1 LSLDFGLKEF
11 GPGEIRSAVTSE
23 LHPSTIVP
31 TYGAGRAGVLDTEER
46 LKRYRR
52 YVYEAGALDHPGKGQ
67 ARVIDKDNWIIGI
80 FLFFLTFRLKVGVNN
95 RLPAEKFV
103 FMCAPVKQ
111 EISAI

>member
-1 LSLDFGLKEF
+1 M
-11 GPGEIRSAVTSE
+11 R
-23 LHPSTIVP
+23 
-31 TYGAGRAGVLDTEER
+31 TER
-46 LKRYRR
+46 IPIIYLFLRQDL
-52 YVYEAGALDHPGKGQ
+52 LDH
-67 ARVIDKDNWIIGI
+67 RD